1 VPRLADLG
9 LDATGSALIG
19 LDRNLKT
26 TSRGVFAI
34 GSAAGGA
41 FTYVANYQ
49 VRAISFARQ
58 NELQCGTV
66 GRLCEAIS
74 AFLSPATDSR
84 LRRIIRLVSP
94 DGLNWSAM
102 GE

>member
-9 LDATGSALIG
+9 LDATGSLIG

-49 VRAISFARQ
+49 VWAISFARQ

-66 GRLCEAIS
+66 GRLV
-74 AFLSPATDSR
+74 
-84 LRRIIRLVSP
+84 RR
-94 DGLNWSAM
+94 
-102 GE
+102 